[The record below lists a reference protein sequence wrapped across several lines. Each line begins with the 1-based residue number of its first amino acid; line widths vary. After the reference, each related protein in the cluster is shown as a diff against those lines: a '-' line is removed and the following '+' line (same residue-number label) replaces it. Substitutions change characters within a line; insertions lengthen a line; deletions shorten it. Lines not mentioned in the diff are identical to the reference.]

1 MNKMKLSNLK
11 FNVFKAVSILSL
23 VGLVLAGIVALPSGT
38 AFAQS
43 ATPPAKPG
51 QQARDERLERWYQRE
66 QTWLNQQQ
74 QNLDRTSNIVTRVQ
88 QHIADQ
94 QAKGKDVTALQAALS
109 TFQSQIATAQSSHA
123 TAATI
128 LNTHAG
134 FDVNGK
140 VTDPNQARQ
149 TLLDGRQALHD
160 AHLILRQAIVDLHRA
175 VREWR
180 QANRLSVK
188 PAATP
193 GS

>member
-1 MNKMKLSNLK
+1 MKLTNLK
-11 FNVFKAVSILSL
+11 VKFFKVVSILSL

-74 QNLDRTSNIVTRVQ
+74 QNLDKTSNIVTKVQ
-88 QHIADQ
+88 QYIAAQ

-109 TFQSQIATAQSSHA
+109 TFQSQIATARSSHA

-128 LNTHAG
+128 LNNHAG
-134 FDVNGK
+134 FDANGK
-140 VTDPNQARQ
+140 VTDPNLARQ
-149 TLLDGRQALHD
+149 TLLDGRQALND
-160 AHLILRQAIVDLHRA
+160 AHRILRQAIVDLHRA
-175 VREWR
+175 IRAWR
-180 QANRLSVK
+180 AANGLLVK

-193 GS
+193 SN